1 MNSAAV
7 PAKSEV
13 NKRDILSQ
21 DSVERP
27 SAGNNSSI
35 SLIDQGRIARVN
47 NSSAQRDY
55 QSVGGVKT
63 TH

>member
-63 TH
+63 PH

>member
-63 TH
+63 MH